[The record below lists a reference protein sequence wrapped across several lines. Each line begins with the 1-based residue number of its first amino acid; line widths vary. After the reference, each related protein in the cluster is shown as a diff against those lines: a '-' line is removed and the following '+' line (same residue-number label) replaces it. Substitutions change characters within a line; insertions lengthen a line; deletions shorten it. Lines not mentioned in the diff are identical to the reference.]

1 MDGLAKASIST
12 IDGVAVPAGTILDTT
27 AGANANFAY
36 SVRLLRSAYTG
47 DCLRVRRAS
56 DSTTQDIG
64 FVGGLVDTS
73 SIATFCGS
81 SDGFVD
87 LWYDQSPG
95 TQVNAPQTAA
105 GAQPKIYDG
114 INGIQEENG
123 KPTLLCPTGLYGFD
137 FGANTINTTA
147 TTASGIILARNTNL
161 EAINYIHWSNSLS
174 SNMFWG
180 GTLGTINGLGFQ
192 AASGNP
198 GGFYTSTIEDTT
210 TQHTGLLNTQ
220 TTSDSFYVDGA
231 AESGA
236 PNTLSP
242 FNAQFLGYRDLSI
255 GAFTGHLQEMI
266 FFTGT
271 KSATDASDLHDDIAL
286 YYGF

>member
-1 MDGLAKASIST
+1 MASVAEIDGLT
-12 IDGVAVPAGTILDTT
+12 VPLDPILDTG

-47 DCLRVRRAS
+47 NCLRVRRTS
-56 DSTTQDIG
+56 DNTTQDIG

-95 TQVNAPQTAA
+95 TQVNAPQTAS

-114 INGIQEENG
+114 VNGIQEENG
-123 KPTLLCPTGLYGFD
+123 KPALLCPFGLYGFD
-137 FGANTINTTA
+137 FGANTINTTGVP
-147 TTASGIILARNTNL
+147 ASAIILARNTNL
-161 EAINYIHWSNSLS
+161 ESINYIHWSNSLS
-174 SNMFWG
+174 ANMFWG
-180 GTLGTINGLGFQ
+180 GTNGTVNGLGFQ

-198 GGFYTSTIEDTT
+198 SGFYTSTIEDTT
-210 TQHTGLLNTQ
+210 TQHTGLLNTV

-236 PNTLSP
+236 PNTLSN
-242 FNAQFLGYRDLSI
+242 FNTQFLGYRDLSF